1 MIHLGLIGYPL
12 SHSFSK
18 TYFSEKFEK
27 LGIEGRYDNF
37 AIKSLLKLSLTLREN
52 PTLEGFN
59 LTIPHKEKIIP
70 FLNILDPVSLKI
82 KAVNTVAIERING
95 KTILK
100 GYNTD
105 VVGFEKSFTPHL
117 KPHHK
122 NALVLGTGGASK
134 AIIYVLNKLGI
145 QYNFV
150 SRNAFND
157 EYGYGELTDW
167 HMDKYSIIINC
178 TPLGTFPHVETA
190 PKLPYEHL
198 TDKHY
203 LFDLVYN
210 PSETVFLKNGREKG
224 AFVKNGL
231 EMLEQQAE
239 AAWEIWEKK

>member
-18 TYFSEKFEK
+18 TYFTEKFEK
-27 LGIEGRYDNF
+27 LGLEGRYDNF
-37 AIKSLLKLSLTLREN
+37 AIESLRKLSLTLREN
-52 PTLEGFN
+52 PTLDGFN
-59 LTIPHKEKIIP
+59 LTIPHKETIIP
-70 FLNILDPVSLKI
+70 YIHVLDPVSLKI
-82 KAVNTVAIERING
+82 RAVNTVSIERLNG
-95 KTILK
+95 KPILR

-105 VVGFEKSFTPHL
+105 VIGFEKSFTPHL

-134 AIIYVLNKLGI
+134 AIIYVLEKLGI
-145 QYNFV
+145 NYNHV
-150 SRNAFND
+150 SRNAWKQ
-157 EYGYGELTDW
+157 EYGYEELTDW

-178 TPLGTFPHVETA
+178 TPLGTFPNVDSA
-190 PKLPYEHL
+190 PNLPYEHL

-203 LFDLVYN
+203 LYDLVYN
-210 PSETVFLKNGREKG
+210 PGETVFLKKGKEKG

-239 AAWEIWEKK
+239 AAWDIWKKK